1 MRTRARTERRPC
13 PRTSLLRAAALIV
26 LLAGCAAGV
35 IDYREA
41 DAPAFHAPDLSGG
54 KPPRLAL
61 VLGGGGPRAFAHIGV
76 LKVLEAQGIR
86 PDLIVGTSSGAFVAV
101 LSAAGSSAAEIER
114 RALELSRSDIADY
127 SILSGGALIGQA
139 LQDYVNRGVGQR
151 PIEQLPVPVAIV
163 ASRRAT
169 GEAAVFNRGNAGV
182 AVRASSAQ
190 PGSYLPVRID
200 GVEYVDG
207 DLSSP
212 VPIKVA
218 HDLGAERIIAVDV
231 SQNVSRAPAPTWA
244 PLSWTEEARARRRL
258 IEHESGLADVII
270 EPPLP
275 YLVSFDVDYR
285 RMAIATGQ
293 QAARDAL
300 PKLKALQGSLA
311 APRASLETASRTA
324 GYAARLKP
332 CAHCA
337 IMPRSYADP
346 PKLENRLLHASSPPY
361 PPFSST
367 Q

>member
-1 MRTRARTERRPC
+1 MRTRARTEQRSP
-13 PRTSLLRAAALIV
+13 PRTILLRAAALTV

-41 DAPAFHAPDLSGG
+41 DAPGFHPPDSSSG
-54 KPPRLAL
+54 KPPELAL

-101 LSAAGSSAAEIER
+101 LYAAGSSVAEIER

-139 LQDYVNRGVGQR
+139 LQDYVNRNVGQR
-151 PIEQLPVPVAIV
+151 RIEQLSVPVAIV
-163 ASRRAT
+163 ASRRAS

-231 SQNVSRAPAPTWA
+231 SQNVSRAPAPSWA
-244 PLSWTEEARARRRL
+244 PPSWTAEALARRRL
-258 IEHESGLADVII
+258 IERETALADVII

-293 QAARDAL
+293 QAALDAL
-300 PKLKALQGSLA
+300 PKLKALQASPS
-311 APRASLETASRTA
+311 APRALVET
-324 GYAARLKP
+324 P
-332 CAHCA
+332 
-337 IMPRSYADP
+337 
-346 PKLENRLLHASSPPY
+346 
-361 PPFSST
+361 
-367 Q
+367 